1 MLTWKPPTATKRRKT
16 FGDLSSVPVCPGP
29 PLPCNVP
36 RSSDGRQR
44 YVFSQDF
51 LDVNALCAGS
61 MAAITTGAA
70 AIAPYGA
77 AVHAACAN
85 NHFLKT
91 PKSQAQLSALWNS
104 PGYDPVSGLKHPRRL
119 TEEEE
124 MAAKQPLKESLAQI
138 AENRETLEQL
148 KKVTD
153 VPKPGNTEAD
163 METLL
168 NLMGGEDNPHAAW
181 PFEC

>member
-1 MLTWKPPTATKRRKT
+1 MSK
-16 FGDLSSVPVCPGP
+16 GP
-29 PLPCNVP
+29 KFHAF
-36 RSSDGRQR
+36 RE
-44 YVFSQDF
+44 DF

-61 MAAITTGAA
+61 IAAITTGAA

-77 AVHAACAN
+77 AVHAACRYG
-85 NHFLKT
+85 HFLKT
-91 PKSQAQLSALWNS
+91 PKAVAQVNALWTA
-104 PGYDPVSGLKHPRRL
+104 PAFDPLSGIARRL
-119 TEEEE
+119 DEEP
-124 MAAKQPLKESLAQI
+124 ATPPLKESLAKLE
-138 AENRETLEQL
+138 ANRNSLEEL

-168 NLMGGEDNPHAAW
+168 NLMGGEEKPRAAW

>member
-1 MLTWKPPTATKRRKT
+1 MF
-16 FGDLSSVPVCPGP
+16 FG
-29 PLPCNVP
+29 
-36 RSSDGRQR
+36 
-44 YVFSQDF
+44 QDF
-51 LDVNALCAGS
+51 LDINALCAGS
-61 MAAITTGAA
+61 IAAITTGAA

-77 AVHAACAN
+77 AVHAGCAL

-91 PKSQAQLSALWNS
+91 PKSQTQLSKLWNS
-104 PGYDPVSGLKHPRRL
+104 PGYDPVSGLPHPRRL

-138 AENRETLEQL
+138 AANRETLEQL
-148 KKVTD
+148 KKVVD

-163 METLL
+163 IETLL
-168 NLMGGEDNPHAAW
+168 NLMGSEDKPRAAW